1 MPEGLEAPIA
11 TDDAYVRNDPQW
23 SPDGTRV
30 SYVRRSITRDESQTA
45 TWSRDGGEEL
55 VTPPSAPD
63 FAVFDW
69 RRDGQALLIARPNV
83 ETGQSEI
90 WSVPLSAS
98 SREAG
103 ARKLISCDR
112 ETNLW
117 QSRYSPDERWIV
129 FEAENMKS
137 NVHQSIIN
145 VTPTSGG
152 RWIQM
157 TDGKHW
163 DDKPRWSPDGRTIY
177 YVSERRGFFNVWGVH
192 FDPLIGK
199 PQGEP
204 FQVTH
209 FDNPS

>member
-1 MPEGLEAPIA
+1 
-11 TDDAYVRNDPQW
+11 
-23 SPDGTRV
+23 
-30 SYVRRSITRDESQTA
+30 
-45 TWSRDGGEEL
+45 
-55 VTPPSAPD
+55 
-63 FAVFDW
+63 
-69 RRDGQALLIARPNV
+69 
-83 ETGQSEI
+83 
-90 WSVPLSAS
+90 
-98 SREAG
+98 
-103 ARKLISCDR
+103 
-112 ETNLW
+112 
-117 QSRYSPDERWIV
+117 
-129 FEAENMKS
+129 MKS

-145 VTPTSGG
+145 VTPTSGR

-209 FDNPS
+209 FDNPKLMVGEVIPNLGFAVAQDKLMLTMEQLSGSIWVLDNAER